1 MLLEVARYGK
11 EAMPDLSLQRL
22 NDPMDVREKFE
33 VLFPEAVL
41 NRPWFHYPVDE

>member
-1 MLLEVARYGK
+1 
-11 EAMPDLSLQRL
+11 
-22 NDPMDVREKFE
+22 MDVREKFE